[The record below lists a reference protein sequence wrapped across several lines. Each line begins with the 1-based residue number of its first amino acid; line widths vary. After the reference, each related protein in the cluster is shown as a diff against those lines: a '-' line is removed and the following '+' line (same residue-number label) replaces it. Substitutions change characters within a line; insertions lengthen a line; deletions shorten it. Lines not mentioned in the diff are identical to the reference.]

1 VTETELLPLIG
12 LTHVYPGDAAVEVWH
27 VHDGDTFSADVP
39 GWPDVIGRHILVR
52 LHGVDAPE
60 LHDARPDVRAL
71 AQKARDRLV
80 QLLAAGGVVL
90 TSLRRDKYFRLL
102 CSVGATAVADVGTD
116 LIRDGLAR
124 PYTGHGPKPW

>member
-12 LTHVYPGDAAVEVWH
+12 LPHVYPGDAAV
-27 VHDGDTFSADVP
+27 
-39 GWPDVIGRHILVR
+39 
-52 LHGVDAPE
+52 HGVDAPE